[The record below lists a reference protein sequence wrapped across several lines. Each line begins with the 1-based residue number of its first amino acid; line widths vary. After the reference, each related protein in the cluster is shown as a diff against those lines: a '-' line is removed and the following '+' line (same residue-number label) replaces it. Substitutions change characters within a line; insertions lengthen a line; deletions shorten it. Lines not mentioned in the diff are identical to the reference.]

1 MINVALADNQ
11 EVFLAGLARTLS
23 LQEDIRV
30 IARTTTN
37 EDLRKFVKLR
47 RNTII
52 IFASALRPDLPSLA
66 RDAMISG
73 CRLIVVSENT
83 ESLNIYPKLGIQGA
97 VFRDISC
104 DLLLTCV
111 YRVNVGETF
120 LHEVPGRTL
129 NDETF
134 FVGERAAKRL
144 TPQDIRVVSLILEG
158 YSNKEIGRVLANSVQ
173 VIKNR
178 LRCIYDKIG
187 VGTRLELAVFA
198 IHHRE
203 FAEMVARVSSQ
214 EPFINKFGSR
224 QKTGGI
230 FVVRRG

>member
-1 MINVALADNQ
+1 MIKIALADNQ
-11 EVFLAGLARTLS
+11 EVFLTGLARTLS
-23 LQEDIRV
+23 LQGDIRV
-30 IARTTTN
+30 SARTTKN
-37 EDLRKFVKLR
+37 EDLHKFVKLR

-52 IFASALRPDLPSLA
+52 IFASALQPDLPSLTHDA
-66 RDAMISG
+66 RISG
-73 CRLIVVSENT
+73 CRLIVVAENT
-83 ESLNIYPKLGIQGA
+83 ESLSRYLELGIQGA

-144 TPQDIRVVSLILEG
+144 TPQDVRVISLILEG
-158 YSNKEIGRVLANSVQ
+158 YSNKEIGKLLANSVQ

-203 FAEMVARVSSQ
+203 FTEMVARVSSQ
-214 EPFINKFGSR
+214 EPLINKFGSR
-224 QKTGGI
+224 LKTGGLI
-230 FVVRRG
+230 IIRRG